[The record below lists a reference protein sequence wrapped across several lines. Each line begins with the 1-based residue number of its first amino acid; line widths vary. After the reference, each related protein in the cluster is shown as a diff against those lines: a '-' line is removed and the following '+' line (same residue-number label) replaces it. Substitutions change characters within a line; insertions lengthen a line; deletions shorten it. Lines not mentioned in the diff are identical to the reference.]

1 MADEEQLEAAAE
13 PQIDY
18 AAVIAADPLLHGLI
32 ESGFIAPEQ
41 AAEAIDE
48 QRRSGMP
55 IRTALLDLGLL
66 TEDDLL
72 VAIGNLMGATVVEL
86 TGIEIPADAATV
98 VPAGVARMYGII
110 PIEIQPDTATLAAS
124 NIIGPEVMDELRFV
138 LTRDVEI
145 VLAREDQIKTAIAAV
160 YGEEDVSI
168 NTMLENLESE
178 MKDGGLQLLEGDGED
193 DLTKLANAA
202 PVVRFVN
209 LILFQ
214 AVQDGASDVHF
225 EPFETEFKI
234 RYRVDGALYDL
245 NPPPKSLALPVISR
259 LKVMSNLNIAER
271 RLPQDGRL
279 SMPLGNRVIDFR
291 ISTLPTQFGES
302 VVLRILD
309 RSTVSLDLENIGL
322 PDNVFQSMADDLE
335 KPNGIVIVTG
345 PTGSGKTTTLYS
357 GIKRVNRLEAKLLTV
372 EDPVEYDLEG
382 VIQVQVHEQIGVTF
396 IRVLRAFLRQDPDII
411 MIGEIR
417 DFETAQIAI
426 QASLT
431 GHLVLTTLHTND
443 AAGAVTRLIDMD
455 VEPFLIAST
464 LESVLGQRLVR
475 RICNHCKQ
483 AYTPTPD
490 VLERLNLKPEDV
502 GERPFYVGRGCS
514 ECHQTGYR
522 RRKGIFEYMAV
533 TDPVRQL
540 ISDRR
545 PTLEIRNMAV
555 AHGMKTLREDGV
567 QNVLDGHT
575 TVEEILRYT

>member
-1 MADEEQLEAAAE
+1 MADSESDAPAEAAA
-13 PQIDY
+13 
-18 AAVIAADPLLHGLI
+18 AVVADPLLQGLI
-32 ESGFIAPEQ
+32 ENAFITPEQ
-41 AAEAIDE
+41 AAEAVEE
-48 QRRSGMP
+48 QKRTGQP
-55 IRTALLDLGLL
+55 IRTVLMDLGML

-72 VAIGNLMGATVVEL
+72 VAIGNLMGATVVDL
-86 TGIEIPADAATV
+86 TGLEIPADAPTV
-98 VPAGVARMYGII
+98 VPASVARMYGVI

-124 NIIGPEVMDELRFV
+124 NLIGPEVMDELRFV
-138 LTRDVEI
+138 LTRDVSI

-168 NTMLENLESE
+168 AHMLDNLENE
-178 MKDGGLQLLEGDGED
+178 MKDGGLQLSEGTDGEED
-193 DLTKLANAA
+193 IAKLANAA

-225 EPFETEFKI
+225 EPFEKEFKI

-279 SMPLGNRVIDFR
+279 QMNLANRTVDFR

-322 PDNVFQSMADDLE
+322 PDDVYQAMCDDLD

-357 GIKRVNRLEAKLLTV
+357 GIKRLNRIESKLLTV
-372 EDPVEYDLEG
+372 EDPVEYDIEG
-382 VIQVQVHEQIGVTF
+382 VVQVQVHEQIGVTF
-396 IRVLRAFLRQDPDII
+396 LRVLRAFLRQDPDII

-431 GHLVLTTLHTND
+431 GHLVLSTLHTND
-443 AAGAVTRLIDMD
+443 AAGAVTRLIDMN

-464 LESVLGQRLVR
+464 LESVLAQRLVR

-483 AYTPTPD
+483 AYAPTPD
-490 VLERLNLKPEDV
+490 VFERMNLAPDAV
-502 GERPFYVGRGCS
+502 GDRPFYVGRGCS
-514 ECHQTGYR
+514 DCHQTGYR
-522 RRKGIFEYMAV
+522 HRKGIFEYL
-533 TDPVRQL
+533 PVSEPIRQL
-540 ISDRR
+540 ICDRR

-555 AHGMKTLREDGV
+555 TQGMRTLREDGIR
-567 QNVLDGHT
+567 NVLDGHT
-575 TVEEILRYT
+575 TVDEVMRYT

>member
-1 MADEEQLEAAAE
+1 MADEEQVETKTEEKL
-13 PQIDY
+13 DY
-18 AAVIAADPLLHGLI
+18 AAKIAADPLLHGLI
-32 ESGFIAPEQ
+32 ENGFITPEQ
-41 AAEAIDE
+41 AADALDE
-48 QRRSGMP
+48 QQRSGAQ
-55 IRTALLDLGLL
+55 IRTTLLDLGLL

-72 VAIGNLMGATVVEL
+72 VAIGNLMGATVVEI
-86 TGIEIPADAATV
+86 TGIEIPEDAATV
-98 VPAGVARMYGII
+98 VPAGVARMYGVI

-124 NIIGPEVMDELRFV
+124 NIIGPEVIDELRFV

-168 NTMLENLESE
+168 NTMLDNLEHE
-178 MKDGGLQLLEGDGED
+178 MKEGGLQLLEGDGED

-245 NPPPKSLALPVISR
+245 NPPPKNLALPVISR

-279 SMPLGNRVIDFR
+279 TMNLANRTVDFR

-309 RSTVSLDLENIGL
+309 RTTVSLDLENIGL
-322 PDNVFQSMADDLE
+322 PDDVFQSMADDLD
-335 KPNGIVIVTG
+335 KPNGIIIITG

-382 VIQVQVHEQIGVTF
+382 VVQVQVHEQIGVTF
-396 IRVLRAFLRQDPDII
+396 LRVLRSFLRQDPDII

-483 AYTPTPD
+483 AYEPTPD
-490 VLERLNLKPEDV
+490 VLERLNLTPEDV
-502 GERPFYVGRGCS
+502 GERQFYLGRGCS
-514 ECHQTGYR
+514 DCHQTGYR

-540 ISDRR
+540 ISDKR

-555 AHGMKTLREDGV
+555 SQGMRTLREDGV

-575 TVEEILRYT
+575 TVDEVLRYT